1 MLDKMDER
9 DEGTNAFSSDLFN
22 TSNIDNLVLFQNVN
36 EPHSSSNND
45 WIKIT
50 EEESYSLWLLLSE
63 WRLSYLYKTCIG
75 KKTKSLM

>member
-9 DEGTNAFSSDLFN
+9 DEGTNEFSSDLFN

-45 WIKIT
+45 WSKIT
-50 EEESYSLWLLLSE
+50 EEESSLWLLLSE